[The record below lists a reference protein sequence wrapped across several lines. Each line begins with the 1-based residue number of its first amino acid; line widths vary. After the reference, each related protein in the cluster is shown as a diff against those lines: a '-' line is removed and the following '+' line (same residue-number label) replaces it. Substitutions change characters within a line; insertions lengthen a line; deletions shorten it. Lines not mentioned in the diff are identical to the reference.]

1 MTGTKS
7 NKNNTS
13 KEENETAPVTASSS
27 PMEAVYVSLLSPV
40 ASAIYIIC
48 FLNLLYRAC
57 VEAYNIRLYAINEY
71 GRVIH
76 EFDPYFNYRAA
87 EVRKKKE
94 WNKIKSSVK
103 ISKFQYSKSHHD
115 FCCLFTLYL
124 VISLFFLC
132 IYTYDCMWS
141 SFAMLFNENLISSL
155 LSSVSVGEWF
165 SEILQVVRLHV
176 MVSFGT
182 TGWNYYL
189 SWNAVYQCLD

>member
-1 MTGTKS
+1 VCPDKGYKERKKKSKKNQDIMTGTKS

-13 KEENETAPVTASSS
+13 KEEDESAPVTTPASS

-87 EVRKKKE
+87 EVGKKE
-94 WNKIKSSVK
+94 KNKIKSIVK
-103 ISKFQYSKSHHD
+103 ISTFQYSKSHHD
-115 FCCLFTLYL
+115 FC
-124 VISLFFLC
+124 SFLH
-132 IYTYDCMWS
+132 
-141 SFAMLFNENLISSL
+141 LISRH
-155 LSSVSVGEWF
+155 LSIF
-165 SEILQVVRLHV
+165 L
-176 MVSFGT
+176 
-182 TGWNYYL
+182 
-189 SWNAVYQCLD
+189 VYIYMTACGRHL

>member
-13 KEENETAPVTASSS
+13 KEENETAPVTVSSS

-87 EVRKKKE
+87 EVGKKGVE
-94 WNKIKSSVK
+94 QNKVE
-103 ISKFQYSKSHHD
+103 
-115 FCCLFTLYL
+115 C
-124 VISLFFLC
+124 
-132 IYTYDCMWS
+132 
-141 SFAMLFNENLISSL
+141 
-155 LSSVSVGEWF
+155 
-165 SEILQVVRLHV
+165 
-176 MVSFGT
+176 
-182 TGWNYYL
+182 
-189 SWNAVYQCLD
+189 